1 MYIIMGIC
9 QSSIEQPIIE
19 EKVNVPEKESE
30 NVPEKESENVPEKES
45 ENGLTLT
52 HPSEVSLDT
61 QDSQDTP
68 KILQPPTPPDNTP
81 KKDLLELNTQKFC
94 TLIKTLKGP
103 DGKRKYTDLKDIKK
117 PDMKEVLTAIR
128 SSGAEWVNLKIEDV
142 VFVIRMLKCTQLATV
157 ANGNTEDNKVYT
169 AEEIYNKH
177 VELGLYKE

>member
-1 MYIIMGIC
+1 MGIC

-45 ENGLTLT
+45 ENVPEKVLTLT

-103 DGKRKYTDLKDIKK
+103 DGKRKYTDLKD
-117 PDMKEVLTAIR
+117 
-128 SSGAEWVNLKIEDV
+128 
-142 VFVIRMLKCTQLATV
+142 
-157 ANGNTEDNKVYT
+157 
-169 AEEIYNKH
+169 
-177 VELGLYKE
+177 